1 MTKRSKGLVLAGIA
15 VLVVGLGIGAWFA
28 FLQGDAPPEVDLD
41 TATDQLTSTTA
52 EGSDSGNGSPEGGP
66 GDIDGTWVVDT
77 ESGEFDFDSAT
88 GSFAGFRIGEEL
100 ANIGTTEA
108 VGRTG
113 EVSGEMTIADSTL
126 TAAEVTVEVSTLTS
140 DRPRRDDRMHEALG
154 TSQFPE
160 ATFELTEAVELGD
173 GAPEGEDVSVDAIGD
188 LTIHG
193 VTNEVTAKLQARLT
207 DGTAVVVGSI
217 PVTLADYDIDAPG
230 SPVVLSVSDEATVE
244 FQLLFVPA

>member
-1 MTKRSKGLVLAGIA
+1 M
-15 VLVVGLGIGAWFA
+15 
-28 FLQGDAPPEVDLD
+28 
-41 TATDQLTSTTA
+41 
-52 EGSDSGNGSPEGGP
+52 
-66 GDIDGTWVVDT
+66 DT

-126 TAAEVTVEVSTLTS
+126 TATEVTVEVSTLTS

-154 TSQFPE
+154 TGQFPE
-160 ATFELTEAVELGD
+160 ATFEAHRGGGARRRCTRGRGRLG
-173 GAPEGEDVSVDAIGD
+173 GRHRN